1 VDAEAEPRPG
11 LGTPLATQEHPI
23 LGGHRP
29 PHLSLS
35 EPNSRYLQSFH
46 RELADNPQRFRLTRG
61 EFTDYV
67 EKNNHYKSIGP
78 LQGIERSIE
87 RIEERKKSV
96 WIKPASRREEMTSSL
111 RYATSLNTTVKSS
124 ISQNSQLITEKIRIR
139 RNRERIQRSFRK
151 ELELRHRESPA
162 KFDLPKEGPSHQL
175 YLLTNELPGRDS
187 LNTPPLQD
195 LDRFDSKLTRK
206 LQ

>member
-1 VDAEAEPRPG
+1 M
-11 LGTPLATQEHPI
+11 
-23 LGGHRP
+23 
-29 PHLSLS
+29 
-35 EPNSRYLQSFH
+35 
-46 RELADNPQRFRLTRG
+46 
-61 EFTDYV
+61 

-96 WIKPASRREEMTSSL
+96 WIKPVSKREEMTSSL

-151 ELELRHRESPA
+151 ELEVRHRESPA
-162 KFDLPKEGPSHQL
+162 QFDLPKEGPNHQL
-175 YLLTNELPGRDS
+175 YLLTN
-187 LNTPPLQD
+187 
-195 LDRFDSKLTRK
+195 
-206 LQ
+206 